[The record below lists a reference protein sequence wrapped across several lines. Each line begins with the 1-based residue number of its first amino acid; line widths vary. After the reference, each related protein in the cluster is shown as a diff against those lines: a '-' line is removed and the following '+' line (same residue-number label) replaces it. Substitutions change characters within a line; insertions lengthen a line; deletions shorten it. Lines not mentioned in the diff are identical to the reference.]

1 MRNPIAFFL
10 VLLALQGR
18 AASTA
23 GAPAADIRPAALP
36 ALYVVGDST
45 AAKNNGTT
53 IQGWGMPFLTY
64 FDPAK
69 INVVNA
75 ALGGRSSRTFITEG
89 HLDALLAKL
98 QPGDIVLIQWGHN
111 DPYPLNDANGR
122 GSLFGLGDETE
133 DIIRSTTNLP
143 ETLHTFG
150 WYMRKYIADIS
161 AKGAKPI
168 VLTLTIRDRWYNG
181 KIERT
186 PDQVPKSTAADGRD
200 KEPTRY
206 SLWSA
211 DIAKA
216 ANVPLLDVHNMI
228 ADRYDREGT
237 DIVST
242 YFNCPSDPTHRNPKG
257 AAVDAEITLACLK
270 AFEGPAFNA
279 YLNDPGKAVAAAD
292 AKYIFPNL
300 ALTTPAA
307 TPPAA
312 TAPAP
317 AATPPSATGA
327 PPAPTAA
334 PTLHPA
340 LFLVG
345 DSIMK
350 TGNAPG
356 NVGPWGMGY
365 EIIPLFDAAK
375 IHVYNE
381 GAGGRS
387 SRGYIEEGLWGK
399 VVDRLQ
405 PGDFV
410 IVMFGHNDA
419 ANSANYPNRLT
430 VPGSGD
436 ETKEIDSPVSGKK
449 ETIHTYGWY
458 MQQYAKDAKT
468 KGATLIICSPVPRNT
483 WVAGK
488 IKRGFDGYAGWAADA
503 AKAAGVQFIDLNTIS
518 ADKFDALGQQATAT
532 YFADNQHTTKA
543 GAKLNAESVIA
554 GIKLLKDNPLTRYL
568 SAAAPAAAPK

>member
-1 MRNPIAFFL
+1 M
-10 VLLALQGR
+10 LLALAVVPGLAR
-18 AASTA
+18 AQATPSPT
-23 GAPAADIRPAALP
+23 APAAMPS
-36 ALYVVGDST
+36 LYVVGDST

-53 IQGWGMPFLTY
+53 IQGWGVPFLSY

-98 QPGDIVLIQWGHN
+98 KPGDTVLIQWGHN

-122 GSLFGLGDETE
+122 GSLFGLGEETE
-133 DIIRSTTNLP
+133 DIIRSTTQNP

-150 WYMRKYIADIS
+150 WYMRKYIADIQ

-168 VLTLTIRDRWYNG
+168 VLTLTIRDRWYSG

-186 PDQVPKSTAADGRD
+186 PDQVPPSTAERPT
-200 KEPTRY
+200 EPTRY

-211 DIAKA
+211 DVAKA
-216 ANVPLLDVHNMI
+216 ANVPLLDVHNLI
-228 ADRYDREGT
+228 ADRYDREGPEV
-237 DIVST
+237 VST
-242 YFNCPSDPTHRNPKG
+242 YFNSASDPTHRNPKG

-270 AFEGPAFNA
+270 TFEGTAFDA
-279 YLNDPGKAVAAAD
+279 YLNDAGKAVVTAE

-300 ALTTPAA
+300 SLTNPAA
-307 TPPAA
+307 TPPATTGA
-312 TAPAP
+312 TPAP
-317 AATPPSATGA
+317 VV
-327 PPAPTAA
+327 A

-350 TGNAPG
+350 TGTPPG
-356 NVGPWGMGY
+356 DRGPWGMGY

-387 SRGYIEEGLWGK
+387 SRGYIAEGLWGK
-399 VVDRLQ
+399 VLDRLQ

-419 ANSANYPNRLT
+419 ANSAAYPDRT
-430 VPGSGD
+430 TIPGSGD
-436 ETKEIDSPVSGKK
+436 ETKEIDSPVTGKK

-458 MQQYAKDAKT
+458 MQQYAKDAQA

-483 WVAGK
+483 WVDGK
-488 IKRGFDGYAGWAADA
+488 IKRGFDGYAGWAAEA
-503 AKAAGVQFIDLNTIS
+503 AKAASVQFIDLNTLS
-518 ADKFDALGQQATAT
+518 ADKFDALGQQATAV

-543 GAKLNAESVIA
+543 GAKLNADSMIA
-554 GIKLLKDNPLTRYL
+554 GIKLLKDSPLAKDL
-568 SAAAPAAAPK
+568 VAPVPAAMAK